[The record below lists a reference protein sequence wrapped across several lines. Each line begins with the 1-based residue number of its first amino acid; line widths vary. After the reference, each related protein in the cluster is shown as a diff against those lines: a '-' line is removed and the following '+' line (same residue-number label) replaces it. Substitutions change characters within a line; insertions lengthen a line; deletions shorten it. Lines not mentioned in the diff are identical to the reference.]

1 MRAFGI
7 PDLFLYWHF
16 SSALSY
22 FLPTTFCTGNKK
34 MIFSSKT
41 ILSLYSFSFVV
52 HFAQWPD
59 PDGGLPGTTV
69 AAPNLPP
76 LPSPSSPHIPPS
88 SPPPT
93 HISLPPTQLLP
104 LPPTTPQP
112 TKNVRRYKS
121 LSSMLS
127 ILHLPQTNCCT
138 RWSIQSLLALTGAL
152 YNLMNLM
159 NSQLRTT
166 PATKMHDMWLCSTH
180 MWCLEGGIKLQF
192 HEEKLN
198 NFILSVAGLRMYSSR
213 LRECA
218 GSQLK

>member
-7 PDLFLYWHF
+7 PDLFRYWHF

-76 LPSPSSPHIPPS
+76 SPFPILPPYPPILPTPNPYQPPS
-88 SPPPT
+88 HTTVASPTYHAPT
-93 HISLPPTQLLP
+93 DQKCETLQKSFKYALNFTSTPDQLLH
-104 LPPTTPQP
+104 
-112 TKNVRRYKS
+112 S
-121 LSSMLS
+121 LKHSVFIGADRSS
-127 ILHLPQTNCCT
+127 
-138 RWSIQSLLALTGAL
+138 
-152 YNLMNLM
+152 
-159 NSQLRTT
+159 
-166 PATKMHDMWLCSTH
+166 
-180 MWCLEGGIKLQF
+180 LQF
-192 HEEKLN
+192 DEFDE
-198 NFILSVAGLRMYSSR
+198 LST
-213 LRECA
+213 
-218 GSQLK
+218 

>member
-1 MRAFGI
+1 MGTF
-7 PDLFLYWHF
+7 PLLFLIFCRQHSFPRKQFWLYIP
-16 SSALSY
+16 
-22 FLPTTFCTGNKK
+22 FLLLFILHSDPTLMAG
-34 MIFSSKT
+34 SRG
-41 ILSLYSFSFVV
+41 LR
-52 HFAQWPD
+52 WP
-59 PDGGLPGTTV
+59 PPTS
-69 AAPNLPP
+69 PP

-88 SPPPT
+88 SPPT

-159 NSQLRTT
+159 NSQLRRT
-166 PATKMHDMWLCSTH
+166 PATKMYDMWLCSSH
-180 MWCLEGGIKLQF
+180 NAWKVE
-192 HEEKLN
+192 LN
-198 NFILSVAGLRMYSSR
+198 YNFMKKS
-213 LRECA
+213 
-218 GSQLK
+218 

>member
-1 MRAFGI
+1 MGTF
-7 PDLFLYWHF
+7 PLLFLIFCRQHSFPRKQFWLYIP
-16 SSALSY
+16 
-22 FLPTTFCTGNKK
+22 FLLLFILHSDPTLMAG
-34 MIFSSKT
+34 SRG
-41 ILSLYSFSFVV
+41 LR
-52 HFAQWPD
+52 WP
-59 PDGGLPGTTV
+59 P
-69 AAPNLPP
+69 PNLPP
-76 LPSPSSPHIPPS
+76 
-88 SPPPT
+88 PPPT

-198 NFILSVAGLRMYSSR
+198 NFILSVAGSKMYSSR